1 MKMPWTKALDEMS
14 TKMQNTTDRIS
25 KVILEHA
32 KKAHGLSM
40 DQLALFKRS
49 EQIKYNRLNAR
60 LVELETCFKGEIE
73 HFKKTLELKERAAAT
88 DAEKASL

>member
-1 MKMPWTKALDEMS
+1 LKMPWSKAIEEMS

-25 KVILEHA
+25 KVILDHA
-32 KKAHGLSM
+32 KKTHDKSM
-40 DQLALFKRS
+40 DQLSIFKRS

-60 LVELETCFKGEIE
+60 IVELETCFKSEIA
-73 HFKKTLELKERAAAT
+73 HFKKTLEMQERAAAT